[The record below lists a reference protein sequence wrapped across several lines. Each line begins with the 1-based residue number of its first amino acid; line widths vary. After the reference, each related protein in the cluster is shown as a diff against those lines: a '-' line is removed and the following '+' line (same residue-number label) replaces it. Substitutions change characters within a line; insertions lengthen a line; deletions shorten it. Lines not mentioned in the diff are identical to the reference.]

1 MQPGHIL
8 KKLNLD
14 LLTPT
19 LGSGGGGGQ
28 GSASKIF
35 ATILLHF
42 KISFKL
48 KYFDPI
54 LVSGGGGGVCSQNIC
69 YHVTAF
75 LILINLICNINMF

>member
-54 LVSGGGGGVCSQNIC
+54 LVSGGGGGGLQSKYLLPCDC
-69 YHVTAF
+69 
-75 LILINLICNINMF
+75 ILDSH